1 MMSAPSFAL
10 GDRAV
15 KCVFVTGLLL
25 AITACKPPATDDYVE
40 RVTLSEADGLASMPI
55 DSPDTEDAVWVESDR
70 AGRILYGEPG
80 GTPLMALA
88 CTEEAGKRFVHI
100 TRFAKAD
107 PDAQA
112 LIALIGNGH
121 TARLPIDAAWNGRVW
136 LWEGNYP
143 ASSLDLNVFTG
154 PRRIEATV
162 PGAGSVILNPSPRP
176 AQLVEACR
184 RQVPET
190 PSPA

>member
-1 MMSAPSFAL
+1 M
-10 GDRAV
+10 
-15 KCVFVTGLLL
+15 
-25 AITACKPPATDDYVE
+25 TACKPPATDDYVE
-40 RVTLSEADGLASMPI
+40 RVALAEVDGHASTPI
-55 DSPDTEDAVWVESDR
+55 ASPDTEDAVWVESDR
-70 AGRILYGEPG
+70 AGRILYGVPG

-88 CTEEAGKRFVHI
+88 CDEQNGTRFVHV
-100 TRFAKAD
+100 TRFAAAD
-107 PDAQA
+107 PEAKA

-121 TARLPIDAAWNGRVW
+121 TARLPIDATWNGRVW

-154 PRRIEATV
+154 PRRVEATV

-184 RQVPET
+184 RESAET
-190 PSPA
+190 APPS